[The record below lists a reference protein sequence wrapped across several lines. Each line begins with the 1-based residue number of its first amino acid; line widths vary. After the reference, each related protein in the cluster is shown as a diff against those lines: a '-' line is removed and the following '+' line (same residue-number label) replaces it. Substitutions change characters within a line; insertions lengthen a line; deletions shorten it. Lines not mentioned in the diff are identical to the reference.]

1 MGAWRVVCGV
11 CVRVTVLTGFLG
23 AARYIVF
30 ALQVVEH
37 GKVVDYSAANHYL
50 KKIMDHPS
58 SEWEDL
64 KAAFQKPVFF
74 KLRDEFF
81 NKARYHELY
90 SRMDVEAEV
99 HAHLFNPRDKA
110 AFLASDIGKLNH
122 LATTGSTPPDESS
135 ADPSGL
141 LETVRYL
148 REHGVQ
154 QLRQRYHLRVLPHSQ
169 HANIVHLAPTVRSL
183 PLPLPC
189 SQQFCALRKVR

>member
-1 MGAWRVVCGV
+1 VLCAVCAV
-11 CVRVTVLTGFLG
+11 CACVTVPTGFLG
-23 AARYIVF
+23 EARYIVF

-50 KKIMDHPS
+50 KEIMDHPS

-122 LATTGSTPPDESS
+122 LATTGSSPPGGEEESS
-135 ADPSGL
+135 TDPSGL

-169 HANIVHLAPTVRSL
+169 HANIIHLAPTVHSL
-183 PLPLPC
+183 SLALPF
-189 SQQFCALRKVR
+189 SQ